1 MGYLFL
7 LLTVI
12 FETAAVIFMKLSAGF
27 QHKMYSLGAVLAYAL
42 SFVFLTLSLKYLSAG
57 IANALWAGASA
68 LLVAVL
74 GVFLFQERLNV
85 FQAVSLI
92 LIVIG
97 LVGLHVF
104 EPKV

>member
-7 LLTVI
+7 CFTVL
-12 FETAAVIFMKLSAGF
+12 FETAAVIFMKMSVGF
-27 QHKMYSLGAVLAYAL
+27 QHKWYSVGAVLAYAL
-42 SFVFLTLSLKYLSAG
+42 SFVFLTLSLKYLPAG

-74 GVFLFQERLNV
+74 GIFIFQERLNI
-85 FQAVSLI
+85 FQAVSLL

-104 EPKV
+104 EPKL